1 MKRFIL
7 RPENRAALIPVIE
20 QYLHNLNCDK
30 PMVVEVKEYKRNRSV
45 EQNSRLWSI
54 YKIIGDELGYTVEE
68 IHDLMRTMFLGRVVK
83 EIAGQTVES
92 LPSTT
97 KLKVGEMCEYQE
109 AIERWA
115 GSMGIRLPA
124 WGYDDA

>member
-1 MKRFIL
+1 
-7 RPENRAALIPVIE
+7 
-20 QYLHNLNCDK
+20 
-30 PMVVEVKEYKRNRSV
+30 
-45 EQNSRLWSI
+45 
-54 YKIIGDELGYTVEE
+54 
-68 IHDLMRTMFLGRVVK
+68 VK
-83 EIAGQTVES
+83 EIAGLTVES

-124 WGYDDA
+124 WGYDDATIADIR